1 MFRQVVNLMEVFKA
15 FDADNDGSIT
25 AAELRGIMESL
36 GYSTSAQ
43 EVKAMMREG
52 DTDRDGL
59 LSLDEFL
66 EMKTKGTEMGDLFT
80 SLQTAFEALDL
91 NGNGIVT
98 AGEELYELVTNMG
111 INIPLEECESIIAFL
126 DADGDD

>member
-98 AGEELYELVTNMG
+98 GEELYELVTNMG
-111 INIPLEECESIIAFL
+111 INIPLEECQSIIAFL